1 MLSDLGKND
10 RSCFLVMSM
19 TREMWES
26 SKLALPVGLE
36 QRQLTFQDLLWKL
49 FVADKKEM
57 SDLAAKFVTSA

>member
-1 MLSDLGKND
+1 
-10 RSCFLVMSM
+10 MSM